1 MKRKCKREE
10 EERRC
15 IRRNLE
21 KGEEIGRKRVCMG
34 KKEVQK
40 SKNGSIRIKGVQG
53 KKAHRV
59 KWVLKKEGG
68 I

>member
-1 MKRKCKREE
+1 MHQKEFG
-10 EERRC
+10 ERR
-15 IRRNLE
+15 INW
-21 KGEEIGRKRVCMG
+21 KKKWGVYGEEA
-34 KKEVQK
+34 EVQK
-40 SKNGSIRIKGVQG
+40 SKNGSMRIKGVQG